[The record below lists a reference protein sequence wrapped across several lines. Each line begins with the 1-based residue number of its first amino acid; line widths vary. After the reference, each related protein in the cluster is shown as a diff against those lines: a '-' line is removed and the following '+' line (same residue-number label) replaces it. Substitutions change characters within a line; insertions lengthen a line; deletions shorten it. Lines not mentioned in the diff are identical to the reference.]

1 MNAPLR
7 KKDRNLAGARSAP
20 KTAALQSEMD
30 LDATL
35 EASFPASDP
44 PGWTLGA
51 NKTVA
56 TATAHEDDTDRE
68 NSAGAQKSVSKSYAD
83 HQARKHCKS
92 ACVEFPDW
100 MNEEPLCREA
110 PEITVFG
117 KRVILP
123 IFPT

>member
-51 NKTVA
+51 SKTVA
-56 TATAHEDDTDRE
+56 TATVHENDRE
-68 NSAGAQKSVSKSYAD
+68 NSAGAQKLVSKSYGD
-83 HQARKHCKS
+83 YHYRERCNS

-110 PEITVFG
+110 QEITVFG